1 MNAVQHLKFKNLE
14 AIPPEDQRSFIPY
27 GRQWIDEEDIKAVE
41 NVLRSDYLTQGPK
54 VREFEEAFAQYVGS
68 RYAVAVCSG
77 TAALHLACLA
87 ADLGP
92 GDEILTSPITFA
104 ATANSALYVGAKPA
118 FIDIDPET
126 FNLDVKTLET
136 YLEEKTSPN
145 RGRQSS
151 TSGEPYPRAVIPVHF
166 GGLPCDMPAIQ
177 SIAQKHG
184 LVVIEDACHALGA
197 TYRHQ
202 ETANGKQRSKGNK
215 WIKVGSCMH
224 SDMTVFSFH
233 PVKHI
238 TTGEGGMVTTNSA
251 EFYQRLVLFR
261 NHGIARDVDKFSDE
275 LLAMDSENQL
285 SGFDR
290 RMMPSWY
297 YEMQGLGFNY
307 RINDIQCALGISQLK
322 KIDYFIRRR
331 RFIAEQYLKFL
342 DSIPCFSI
350 QIEPEGYKSSY
361 HLYVLCLDAQTKI
374 KRDQVINILKQ
385 MGIGTQ
391 VHYIPVYQHPFYR
404 QLGYEEQKC
413 SNAENYFKNCFSI
426 PMYPAMSN
434 EDINRVMNALEKVG
448 GML

>member
-1 MNAVQHLKFKNLE
+1 MISNVHHLKWKNVE
-14 AIPPEDQRSFIPY
+14 TKGPNDQRDFIPY
-27 GRQWIDEEDIKAVE
+27 GRQWIDAEDIQAVAD
-41 NVLRSDYLTQGPK
+41 VLRSDYLTQGSK
-54 VREFEEAFAQYVGS
+54 VTEFEEAFAAYVGA
-68 RYAVAVCSG
+68 RYAVAVNSG

-87 ADLGP
+87 AELGS
-92 GDEILTSPITFA
+92 GDEVLTSPITFA
-104 ATANSALYVGAKPA
+104 ATANCALYVGARPT
-118 FIDIDPET
+118 FVDIDPKT
-126 FNLDVKTLET
+126 FNLDVNMLES
-136 YLEEKTSPN
+136 YLDAKALPKR
-145 RGRQSS
+145 RGNAVDEFR
-151 TSGEPYPRAVIPVHF
+151 PRAVIPVHF
-166 GGLPCDMPAIQ
+166 AGLPCDMPAIQ

-202 ETANGKQRSKGNK
+202 ETANGEQRSKGNK

-238 TTGEGGMVTTNSA
+238 TTGEGGMVTTNNA

-261 NHGIARDVDKFSDE
+261 NHGITREVDKFSDK
-275 LLAMDSENQL
+275 LSDLDLENRL

-290 RMMPSWY
+290 RMMPGWY

-307 RINDIQCALGISQLK
+307 RINDIQSALGISQLK
-322 KIDYFIRRR
+322 KIDYFIWQR

-342 DSIPCFSI
+342 DNIPCFSM

-374 KRDQVINILKQ
+374 KRDQVMNILNQ

-404 QLGYEEQKC
+404 RLGYEEHKG
-413 SNAENYFKNCFSI
+413 SNAENYFKNCLSI
-426 PMYPAMSN
+426 PMFPSMSN